1 MELREMNWDGAN
13 RTKLTC
19 VGYKNDMNTVNISRK
34 LLYPLKQFFGL
45 SYNKYAIQKKSGA
58 YGDIFKLYHKI
69 GNYYTEVRIYIN
81 PYEDMEDLRAFVD
94 KLIAAKVTEKDT
106 WVAEAEAACAT
117 DNFIRL
123 ADLEVLAQWDDTA
136 DLIKRCMT
144 SREKYMKRREEERN
158 AHELELREKEKAKE
172 EQEKRE
178 RHDEMVAAIEKI
190 KKGEEVSVVGT
201 NIIEDIC
208 HEYDIKIPIRT
219 LGWIRDN
226 LVSVQYSE
234 SEKSWGLR
242 YTKRKKGSKVS
253 NKIWEILEEI
263 RTKLN
268 EEEENDA

>member
-1 MELREMNWDGAN
+1 MELREMNWNEAN

-19 VGYKNDMNTVNISRK
+19 VGYKSDMNTVEISGK
-34 LLYPLKQFFGL
+34 FLYPLKQFFGL

-123 ADLEVLAQWDDTA
+123 ADLEILAQWDDTA

-144 SREKYMKRREEERN
+144 SRERYMKRREEERN

-208 HEYDIKIPIRT
+208 REYDIKIPIRT

-268 EEEENDA
+268 GGEENDA